1 MVAVCVHAAVDAR
14 PDAVAGDERIDVL
27 LRGLC
32 VRRAVTASYKFLL
45 IRCYGRRFEGP
56 QGAKFI
62 NLDVYRDKW
71 NTLLVGEV
79 ISQRGRR
86 LPTRAVTSPRSAL
99 F

>member
-1 MVAVCVHAAVDAR
+1 MRCGRRREA
-14 PDAVAGDERIDVL
+14 DAVAEDERIDVL

-32 VRRAVTASYKFLL
+32 VRRAATASYKFLL
-45 IRCYGRRFEGP
+45 IRCYARRYEGP

-79 ISQRGRR
+79 ISHRGRR
-86 LPTRAVTSPRSAL
+86 LPARAVTSPRSAL